1 MTTEPASGGG
11 RIARRRRSVQ
21 DRLAL
26 AAATLFTR
34 QGYEATTVEQIA
46 AEADVALRS
55 FYRYATSKAGA
66 IGPSIERNL
75 FLILQELARTPLG
88 VGLRAAVLQAVKHA
102 VGDSQDSFG
111 RFLATTLLTI
121 PELTPQWLEANHRL
135 QQGLVAEL
143 PRHFLIEEGLEA
155 EMVAAVVI
163 AAVSTAVERT
173 IRSGGSIDEL
183 LAQTLMYV
191 PDSRAR
197 ASIPA

>member
-1 MTTEPASGGG
+1 M
-11 RIARRRRSVQ
+11 ARRRRSVH

-75 FLILQELARTPLG
+75 FLILQELGQTPPG
-88 VGLRAAVLQAVKHA
+88 VGLRAAVLQAVRHA

-121 PELTPQWLEANHRL
+121 PELTPQWLEANNRL
-135 QQGLVAEL
+135 QRGLVPEL
-143 PRHFLIEEGLEA
+143 PRHFLIEAGLEA

-163 AAVSTAVERT
+163 AAVSTAVERA
-173 IRSGGSIDEL
+173 ILSGESIDDL
-183 LAQTLMYV
+183 LKQTLMYV
-191 PDSRAR
+191 PDSLAR